1 MNSKKGIAVSMY
13 KIWQLNS
20 NIFITALHM
29 KMITGVISEFLIIFV
44 DNIDPSDPLD
54 KEQ

>member
-29 KMITGVISEFLIIFV
+29 KMIIGVISEFLMIFV
-44 DNIDPSDPLD
+44 DNTDHSDPLER
-54 KEQ
+54 EQ